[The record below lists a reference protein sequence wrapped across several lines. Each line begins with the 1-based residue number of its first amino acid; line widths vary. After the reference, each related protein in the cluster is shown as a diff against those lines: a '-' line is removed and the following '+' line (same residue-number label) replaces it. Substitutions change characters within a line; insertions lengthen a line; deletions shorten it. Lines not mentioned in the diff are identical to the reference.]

1 MSVLHQSGRRGLQ
14 RLAAATAALILAA
27 CGGTAT
33 DPGQPD
39 SSRGTAAATTS
50 TPMKTPPAAAPP
62 TTGPAATDPAPS
74 PQPAIDHEAA
84 DPVAVEV
91 PAIGVNAP
99 VVPLGLEPSG
109 ALEVPRDARQTGW
122 WTGGPEPGERGP
134 AVVAGHVDSRVG
146 PAVFYRLRE
155 LRPGDPITVRRADG
169 SRVQFAVQRSEQH
182 PKAAFP
188 TDSVYTPTTGA
199 ELRLI
204 TCGGSFDRSSG
215 HYVDNLIVYA
225 QRT

>member
-1 MSVLHQSGRRGLQ
+1 MRATLGQGRRRRRAVERRVTGAVGRLGGGVDPAGVTGLS
-14 RLAAATAALILAA
+14 LGESADSAADA
-27 CGGTAT
+27 
-33 DPGQPD
+33 
-39 SSRGTAAATTS
+39 
-50 TPMKTPPAAAPP
+50 
-62 TTGPAATDPAPS
+62 APS
-74 PQPAIDHEAA
+74 PQPGIDNEAA

-109 ALEVPRDARQTGW
+109 ALEVPQDARQTGW

-134 AVVAGHVDSRVG
+134 AVVAGHVDSRAG

-215 HYVDNLIVYA
+215 HYVDNVIVYE
-225 QRT
+225 RDRPGR